1 MERPAD
7 GAPAAAPPPHRAAGR
22 NTRRRSSG
30 ARLRRDG
37 LRWLTHLLCLG
48 PVVLLLWDG
57 THNRLTVNPIQEI
70 THRTGTAALVI
81 LILSLTCTP
90 LNRFLGWRWAV
101 PLRRPLGLWGF
112 FYAALHLFTFAVIDY
127 ALDPGLIWEAIAEK
141 RFVLAGFSAFLLLV
155 PLALTSTR
163 GWMRRLGRRWTGLH
177 RLIYLALPLA
187 VLHYVWLVKA
197 DRQVPLTYGAVVAVL
212 LVLRTPPLRRL
223 SGALRERLRPPGAAS
238 PAGIAP
244 ERRDAAGTP
253 GAGPPAPDGERRPV
267 LPSAR

>member
-1 MERPAD
+1 VERPAV
-7 GAPAAAPPPHRAAGR
+7 GAPAAAPPRPAGR
-22 NTRRRSSG
+22 RTAG
-30 ARLRRDG
+30 GRLRGDG

-48 PVVLLLWDG
+48 PFLLLLWDG
-57 THNRLTVNPIQEI
+57 THDRLTVNPIQEI
-70 THRTGTAALVI
+70 THRTGTTALVI

-90 LNRFLGWRWAV
+90 LNRFLGWRWTV

-112 FYAALHLFTFAVIDY
+112 YYAALHLFTFAVIDY
-127 ALDPGLIWEAIAEK
+127 ALDPGLIWEAVAEK
-141 RFVLAGFSAFLLLV
+141 RYVLAGFSAFLLLV

-223 SGALRERLRPPGAAS
+223 SGAMRARLRSSGAAGAAARGGGAAR
-238 PAGIAP
+238 P
-244 ERRDAAGTP
+244 AGTP
-253 GAGPPAPDGERRPV
+253 PA
-267 LPSAR
+267 A